1 MVVKG
6 LVNLITPAYNSA
18 SFIFRLLDSVLSQTY
33 PMIKMYVVDD
43 GSTDNTQEVIEGY
56 MPLFAKKGYE
66 LEYIY
71 QENAGQSSAINNALK
86 LVDGEFLLWPDSDD
100 WYKQPDAIE
109 KLVAALKNT
118 GDEVGVARCRYEFVA
133 ENTFQTI
140 QIISFPNYGIPENIL
155 EDVVYGKNGFGW
167 TPGGYIVKIKFL
179 DRFIPNRNIHT
190 EKEGGQNMQL
200 MLPYIINSKC
210 VSIEDV
216 SFCYLVR
223 ADSHSRA
230 KGFEIEKGRVEAAC
244 RNWVDVF
251 DSISDEENRLKLEG
265 YKMHGLSELYY
276 WLLRIDVEHEA
287 TRSFHRHIKECKELS
302 IPLTKRYRRMG
313 WWTTLFSVK
322 SYSMISKC
330 HSSLSDLMFNQHN
343 NK

>member
-1 MVVKG
+1 MVKG
-6 LVNLITPAYNSA
+6 LVDLITPAYNSA
-18 SFIFRLLDSVLSQTY
+18 NFIFRLLDSVLIQTY

-43 GSTDNTQEVIEGY
+43 GSTDNTREVIEGY
-56 MPLFAKKGYE
+56 VPLFAKKGYG
-66 LEYIY
+66 LEYLY
-71 QENAGQSSAINNALK
+71 QENAGQTSAINNALK

-100 WYKQPDAIE
+100 WYKEPDAIE
-109 KLVAALKNT
+109 KLVGVLQDSD
-118 GDEVGVARCRYEFVA
+118 DEVGVARCRYEFVS
-133 ENTFQTI
+133 EHTFQTI
-140 QIISFPNYGIPENIL
+140 QVTSYPNYGIPESIL

-179 DRFIPNRNIHT
+179 DRFIPNRTIHT

-223 ADSHSRA
+223 EGSHSRA
-230 KGFEIEKGRVEAAC
+230 KGFEKERGRIEAAC
-244 RNWVDVF
+244 RSWVDVF
-251 DSISDEENRLKLEG
+251 DSISDKADRLKLEE
-265 YKMHGLSELYY
+265 YKMHGLSELYF
-276 WLLRIDVEHEA
+276 WLLRIDIKYAA
-287 TRSFHRHIKECKELS
+287 TRSFHRHINECKELG

-322 SYSMISKC
+322 SYSMISNC
-330 HSSLSDLMFNQHN
+330 HSGLSDLIFNQHN
-343 NK
+343 SK